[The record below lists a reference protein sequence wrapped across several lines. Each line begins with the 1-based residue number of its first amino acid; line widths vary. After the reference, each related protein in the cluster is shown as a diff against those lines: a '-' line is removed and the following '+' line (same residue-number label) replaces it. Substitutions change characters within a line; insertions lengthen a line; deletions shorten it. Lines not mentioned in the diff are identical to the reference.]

1 MLSVSLLLPCIYLM
15 CTCILMYNRD
25 VCFREEMF
33 LVIKLAIF
41 WKKFYMFWK
50 INPDLKFPFITI
62 PYQIL
67 LTQHMFDLF
76 NWLNYLLNKI
86 LSLVQNLANT
96 TLLISSI
103 FDQTSKY
110 WMYDS
115 FTIVPSFPL
124 KSSLKYISMLFKK
137 TNTIYKRIQE

>member
-41 WKKFYMFWK
+41 WKKFYLFWK
-50 INPDLKFPFITI
+50 INPDLKFPFMTI
-62 PYQIL
+62 SYQIL
-67 LTQHMFDLF
+67 LAQHMFDLI
-76 NWLNYLLNKI
+76 NWLSYLLNKI
-86 LSLVQNLANT
+86 LSLVQNLANA
-96 TLLISSI
+96 TLPISSI

-110 WMYDS
+110 WMYVS
-115 FTIVPSFPL
+115 FTIVSSFHL
-124 KSSLKYISMLFKK
+124 KSSLKYISELLFKK
-137 TNTIYKRIQE
+137 TNTIYKRL